1 MFSVDPATYDR
12 SNEKE
17 CAVPTLTDSLLDPA
31 KVGSIRAEVRE
42 LIDAEVGDKKGASG
56 LAVKGGYSA
65 VKKVSP
71 SVIDDAIEKLW
82 PQFVA
87 KLDPFYQQWG
97 GAGSFADF
105 LVGRSDAVSDALL
118 GVTDERVETTSKSAI
133 KKVYGS
139 LRPSAKKNV
148 AEALPRI
155 GALVQKWS

>member
-1 MFSVDPATYDR
+1 M
-12 SNEKE
+12 
-17 CAVPTLTDSLLDPA
+17 PTLTDTLLDPT
-31 KVGSIRAEVRE
+31 KVGSIRADVRE

-71 SVIDDAIEKLW
+71 SAIDDAIEKLW
-82 PQFVA
+82 PNFVA
-87 KLDPFYQQWG
+87 NLDPFYQQWAG
-97 GAGSFADF
+97 NGAFADY
-105 LVGRSDAVSDALL
+105 LAGRSDEVADALL
-118 GVTDERVETTSKSAI
+118 GVTDERVESTSKQAI

-148 AEALPRI
+148 VEALPRI